1 MSEATGEENPAGFF
15 PTLAGIYVAPRRTLA
30 AIARRPA
37 VWAPLF
43 PFVGAQALFNAVWL
57 LQLDPREFARAEV
70 EDSPF
75 AEQMSPEQRA
85 AGIESQAGIFPFVA
99 WLDPLVLRPL
109 SLLLVALVALFVFRF
124 FYAAEM
130 TFKQS
135 LAVVGWTFLAM
146 ILVTLPLALLV
157 LYLNDD
163 WNVDP
168 RTALQA
174 NLTLL
179 FDKGSVPR
187 AVYSIAESLDLFSAW
202 ILALLSIGYGAASGR
217 RAGQAAKGVVAM
229 WAIYVVGKA
238 ALAAVF

>member
-1 MSEATGEENPAGFF
+1 MSEAAGEEAPAGFF
-15 PTLAGIYVAPRRTLA
+15 ATLAGVYVAPGPTFA

-37 VWAPLF
+37 FWTPLLA
-43 PFVGAQALFNAVWL
+43 FVAAGLLFNAVWL
-57 LQLDPREFARAEV
+57 RNLDAREFARAEV

-75 AEQMSPEQRA
+75 ADQMSPEQRA
-85 AGIESQAGIFPFVA
+85 EGIERQAGIFPFVA

-109 SLLLVALVALFVFRF
+109 SLVVVALFYLFVFRF
-124 FYAAEM
+124 FYAAEV

-135 LAVVGWTFLAM
+135 LAVSGWSFLAAAA
-146 ILVTLPLALLV
+146 VTLPLTLLV
-157 LYLNDD
+157 LSLKED

-179 FDKGSVPR
+179 LDKASVPR
-187 AVYSIAESLDLFSAW
+187 AVYSIAESIDLFSAW
-202 ILALLSIGYGAASGR
+202 MLALLAIGYGAASGR
-217 RAGQAAKGVVAM
+217 RPGQAAIGVIAV